1 MLAGITTQK
10 TELRELI
17 IWLGRC
23 NFSKFQKQVIAAT
36 WASMVYYIS
45 GARNEVYWNSKV
57 LAVNVIVHR
66 IQKMVIDRVYSIM
79 P

>member
-1 MLAGITTQK
+1 MLVGYYNSEIV
-10 TELRELI
+10 LRELI

-36 WASMVYYIS
+36 WASMVYYIW

-57 LAVNVIVHR
+57 LFVNIIVH
-66 IQKMVIDRVYSIM
+66 IEYKGW
-79 P
+79 